1 MIFLPIVEREL
12 RVASRRGVTYHTRFW
27 TVFAAILICGW
38 KLMSF
43 AQGAVPPSQSGQNL
57 FNTLSLLA
65 FVYCLFCGAQVT
77 ADCLSEEKRE
87 GTLGLLFLTDL
98 KGYDVILGKLA
109 ASSINSIY
117 GVVSILPLLA
127 LPLLLGGVPAS
138 SFWRMTLVLI
148 NTMFLSLAVGMLVST
163 LSRHERKAMMATSL
177 VMFTLII
184 SPYVILFM
192 MALADWNFN
201 SPESLLPFIVLSPL
215 YGFLSAMDL
224 SKSAFVPAGI
234 FTDEGFWLSLL
245 IVHLCAWLFLLGAS
259 SILPRAWKEKRRNP
273 TLVRWRE
280 WIQQWAYGD
289 PAERKAFRTRLLET
303 NPFLWLAGRDRMKP
317 HYAWGFLAA
326 MIVVWLWGYFRHG
339 NIMLDIR
346 LLMVTLFLWH
356 TVFKIWIISEASNRL
371 VEEQQIGALESIL
384 STPLD
389 VPQILRGQLLALKRQ
404 FAKPVIAL
412 LFLDL
417 GLLWLQSRELAD
429 ESRYTRQ
436 DLIVVFL
443 SGMIMLVADLCALSW
458 VAMWQALCHRNTN
471 RAIINTAIQ
480 VLALPWLAWMV
491 FLALFPLI
499 ADAFGPGIEMSF
511 STQVVCW
518 LIIGL
523 ITDLFCWR
531 SARRRLSA
539 EFRRL
544 ATFQFQPRRSAF
556 AAIAS
561 RLNKQPP
568 SLVGPAPESVASP

>member
-201 SPESLLPFIVLSPL
+201 SPESVLPFIVLSPL

-259 SILPRAWKEKRRNP
+259 SILPRAWKEKATQPDAGPVARMDSAVGLRRSRGTEGLSHAAAGNQP
-273 TLVRWRE
+273 L
-280 WIQQWAYGD
+280 
-289 PAERKAFRTRLLET
+289 P
-303 NPFLWLAGRDRMKP
+303 LAGGKRSHETSLRLGFFGRHDR
-317 HYAWGFLAA
+317 GLA
-326 MIVVWLWGYFRHG
+326 M
-339 NIMLDIR
+339 
-346 LLMVTLFLWH
+346 
-356 TVFKIWIISEASNRL
+356 
-371 VEEQQIGALESIL
+371 
-384 STPLD
+384 
-389 VPQILRGQLLALKRQ
+389 
-404 FAKPVIAL
+404 
-412 LFLDL
+412 
-417 GLLWLQSRELAD
+417 GLLSPRQYHARYPAADGDVVPLA
-429 ESRYTRQ
+429 
-436 DLIVVFL
+436 
-443 SGMIMLVADLCALSW
+443 
-458 VAMWQALCHRNTN
+458 HRVQN
-471 RAIINTAIQ
+471 
-480 VLALPWLAWMV
+480 LDHL
-491 FLALFPLI
+491 
-499 ADAFGPGIEMSF
+499 
-511 STQVVCW
+511 
-518 LIIGL
+518 
-523 ITDLFCWR
+523 
-531 SARRRLSA
+531 
-539 EFRRL
+539 
-544 ATFQFQPRRSAF
+544 
-556 AAIAS
+556 
-561 RLNKQPP
+561 
-568 SLVGPAPESVASP
+568 